1 MQRPLVVVCV
11 DGCEY
16 EYITAAVAAG
26 AAPFLGRVLAGAG
39 TCFMADCVMP
49 SFTNPNNLSIV
60 TGVPPSVHGICG
72 NYFFDPE
79 SGEEVMMND
88 PRHLRAGTILA
99 AFSEAGAKVA
109 VITAKDKLRKLL
121 GHRMKG
127 ICFSSEKADQAT
139 LAENGME
146 NVLGRVGMP
155 LPSVYSAALSE
166 FVFVAGVK
174 LMERERPDLMYLST
188 TDYIQH
194 KAAPGTPAANDF
206 YAMIDPNLARLDEI
220 GATIVLTADYIQ
232 HRAAPGTPAAND
244 FYAMIDRN
252 LARLDELGATIVLTA
267 DHGMNAKHGADGQP
281 NVIYLQDTL
290 DAWLGQGRSRV
301 ILPITDPYVVHHGAL
316 GSFAL
321 VYLPEPQAQR
331 EVAERISTLP
341 GIETVLT
348 RAEAAVQFELPPD
361 RIGDLVVVSQRDT
374 VIGTSRGKHDLS
386 GLDVPLRSHGGTS
399 EQRVPLLVNRSVG
412 KQSGARRWRNFDAF
426 DLGLNL
432 AAPA

>member
-1 MQRPLVVVCV
+1 LPTDITVNGRPYRWMDRPLIVVCI
-11 DGCEY
+11 DGCQY
-16 EYITAAVAAG
+16 EYITAAVAAA
-26 AAPFLGRVLAGAG
+26 AAPFLGRLLAGAG
-39 TCFMADCVMP
+39 TSIIADCVMP

-60 TGVPPSVHGICG
+60 TGVTPAVHGICG
-72 NYFFDPE
+72 NYFFDSE
-79 SGEEVMMND
+79 RGEEIMMND
-88 PRHLRAGTILA
+88 PRHLRVGTILA

-121 GHRMKG
+121 GHGMKG
-127 ICFSSEKADQAT
+127 ICFSSEKADQVT
-139 LAENGME
+139 LAENGIE
-146 NVLGRVGMP
+146 NVIDLVGMP

-194 KAAPGTPAANDF
+194 KAAPGTP
-206 YAMIDPNLARLDEI
+206 M
-220 GATIVLTADYIQ
+220 
-232 HRAAPGTPAAND
+232 AND

-267 DHGMNAKHGADGQP
+267 DHGMNAKHDADGRP

-290 DAWLGQGRSRV
+290 DDWIGRGKARV

-321 VYLPEPQAQR
+321 VYLPAA
-331 EVAERISTLP
+331 VAPRGIVERIAALP
-341 GIETVLT
+341 GVESVMT
-348 RAEAAVQFELPPD
+348 RTEAAVRFELPAD
-361 RIGDLVVVSQRDT
+361 RIGDIVVVSRLDT
-374 VIGTSRGKHDLS
+374 VIGTGRDRHDLS

-399 EQRVPLLVNRSVG
+399 EQKVPLLVNRSVG
-412 KQSGARRWRNFDAF
+412 KQPETRRWRNFDAF
-426 DLGLNL
+426 ELGLNL
-432 AAPA
+432 AARAS

>member
-1 MQRPLVVVCV
+1 MDRPLVVVCV
-11 DGCEY
+11 DGCQF

-26 AAPFLGRVLAGAG
+26 AAPFLGRLLAGAG
-39 TCFMADCVMP
+39 TLMIADCVMP

-79 SGEEVMMND
+79 RGEEVMMND
-88 PRHLRAGTILA
+88 PRHLRVGTILA
-99 AFSEAGAKVA
+99 AFSQAGAKVA

-121 GHRMKG
+121 GHQMKG
-127 ICFSSEKADQAT
+127 ICFSSEKADQVT
-139 LAENGME
+139 PAENGIE
-146 NVLGRVGMP
+146 NVLGRVGLP
-155 LPSVYSAALSE
+155 VPSVYSADLSE

-194 KAAPGTPAANDF
+194 KAAPGTRQANDF
-206 YAMIDPNLARLDEI
+206 YAM
-220 GATIVLTADYIQ
+220 
-232 HRAAPGTPAAND
+232 
-244 FYAMIDRN
+244 MDRN
-252 LARLDELGATIVLTA
+252 LERLDQLGATIVVTA
-267 DHGMNAKHGADGQP
+267 DHGMNAKHGADGRP

-290 DAWLGQGRSRV
+290 DAWLGESKARV

-321 VYLPEPQAQR
+321 VYLPASAARPATAAQPATPAQG
-331 EVAERISTLP
+331 ELAENIAALP
-341 GIETVLT
+341 GIETVLA
-348 RAEAAVQFELPPD
+348 RAEAAARFELPPD
-361 RIGDLVVVSQRDT
+361 RIGDLVVVSQLDT
-374 VIGTSRGKHDLS
+374 VIGTSRDRHDLT

-399 EQRVPLLVNRSVG
+399 EQKVPLLVNRG
-412 KQSGARRWRNFDAF
+412 MAKQPDGRRWRNFDAF

-432 AAPA
+432 AVRPA

>member
-1 MQRPLVVVCV
+1 MPTDITVNGRTYRWMDRPLVVVCV
-11 DGCEY
+11 DGCQY

-26 AAPFLGRVLAGAG
+26 AAPFLGRLLAGSG
-39 TCFMADCVMP
+39 RCFMADCVMP

-72 NYFFDPE
+72 NYFFDSE
-79 SGEEVMMND
+79 RGEEVMMND

-99 AFSEAGAKVA
+99 AFSAAGAKVA

-121 GHRMKG
+121 GHQMKG
-127 ICFSSEKADQAT
+127 ICFSSEKADQVT
-139 LAENGME
+139 LAENGIE

-155 LPSVYSAALSE
+155 VPSVYSAELSE

-194 KAAPGTPAANDF
+194 KAAPGTP
-206 YAMIDPNLARLDEI
+206 
-220 GATIVLTADYIQ
+220 V
-232 HRAAPGTPAAND
+232 AND

-267 DHGMNAKHGADGQP
+267 DHGMNAKHGPDGQP
-281 NVIYLQDTL
+281 NVIYLQDRL
-290 DAWLGQGRSRV
+290 DAWLGESKARV

-321 VYLPEPQAQR
+321 VYLPAAEAGA
-331 EVAERISTLP
+331 VAGRIAALP
-341 GIETVLT
+341 GMELVLT
-348 RAEAAVQFELPPD
+348 RAEAAAKFELPAD
-361 RIGDLVVVSQRDT
+361 RIGDLVVVSRLDT
-374 VIGTSRGKHDLS
+374 VIGTSRGRHDLS
-386 GLDVPLRSHGGTS
+386 GLDVPLRSHGGMS
-399 EQRVPLLVNRSVG
+399 EQRVPLLVNRSVAR
-412 KQSGARRWRNFDAF
+412 QPETRRWRNFDAF

-432 AAPA
+432 AARP

>member
-1 MQRPLVVVCV
+1 MPTDLTVNGRTYRWMQRPLVVVCV
-11 DGCEY
+11 DGCQY

-26 AAPFLGRVLAGAG
+26 AAPFLGRLLGGAG

-99 AFSEAGAKVA
+99 AFSAAGAKVA

-121 GHRMKG
+121 GHRMQG
-127 ICFSSEKADQAT
+127 ICFSSEKADQVT
-139 LAENGME
+139 LAENGIE

-155 LPSVYSAALSE
+155 VPSVYSAALSE

-206 YAMIDPNLARLDEI
+206 YAM
-220 GATIVLTADYIQ
+220 
-232 HRAAPGTPAAND
+232 
-244 FYAMIDRN
+244 MDRN

-267 DHGMNAKHGADGQP
+267 DHGMNAKHGADGRP
-281 NVIYLQDTL
+281 NVIYLQDVL
-290 DAWLGQGRSRV
+290 DTWLGEGKARV

-321 VYLPEPQAQR
+321 AYLPALGIE
-331 EVAERISTLP
+331 EGVAERIAKLP
-341 GIETVLT
+341 GIEIVLT
-348 RAEAAVQFELPPD
+348 RAVAAERFELPAD
-361 RIGDLVVVSQRDT
+361 RIGDLVVVSRRDT
-374 VIGTSRGKHDLS
+374 VIGTSRDRHDLS

-399 EQRVPLLVNRSVG
+399 EQKVPLLVNRIVG
-412 KQSGARRWRNFDAF
+412 GQPDTRRWRNFDAF

-432 AAPA
+432 AAPPG

>member
-1 MQRPLVVVCV
+1 MKRPLVVVCI
-11 DGCEY
+11 DGCQQ

-26 AAPFLGRVLAGAG
+26 AAPFLGRLLAGAG
-39 TCFMADCVMP
+39 TSLIADCVMP

-60 TGVPPSVHGICG
+60 TGVPPAVHGICG

-79 SGEEVMMND
+79 RGEEVMMND
-88 PRHLRAGTILA
+88 PRFLRVGTILA
-99 AFSEAGAKVA
+99 AFSQAGAKVA

-121 GHRMKG
+121 GHQMTG

-139 LAENGME
+139 MAENGIE
-146 NVLGRVGMP
+146 NVLDLVGMP
-155 LPSVYSAALSE
+155 VPSVYSAALSE

-174 LMERERPDLMYLST
+174 LMQRERPDLTYLST

-194 KAAPGTPAANDF
+194 KAAPGTPAAN
-206 YAMIDPNLARLDEI
+206 N
-220 GATIVLTADYIQ
+220 
-232 HRAAPGTPAAND
+232 

-252 LARLDELGATIVLTA
+252 LAQLDALGATIVVTA

-290 DAWLGQGRSRV
+290 DGWLGKGKARV

-321 VYLPEPQAQR
+321 AYLPASVDQRAIAQR
-331 EVAERISTLP
+331 IAALP
-341 GIETVLT
+341 GIETVLA
-348 RAEAAVQFELPPD
+348 RSEAAARFELPAD
-361 RIGDLVVVSQRDT
+361 RIGDLVIVSRLDT
-374 VIGTSRGKHDLS
+374 VIGTRREQHDLS

-399 EQRVPLLVNRSVG
+399 EQKVPLLVNGDVVG
-412 KQSGARRWRNFDAF
+412 QPANAAGATSMHSSW
-426 DLGLNL
+426 G
-432 AAPA
+432 

>member
-1 MQRPLVVVCV
+1 MPTDLTVNGRTYHWMQRPLVVVCV
-11 DGCEY
+11 DGCQY

-26 AAPFLGRVLAGAG
+26 AAPFLGRLLGGAG

-99 AFSEAGAKVA
+99 AFSAAGAKVA

-121 GHRMKG
+121 GHRMQG
-127 ICFSSEKADQAT
+127 ICFSSEKADQVT
-139 LAENGME
+139 LAENGIE

-155 LPSVYSAALSE
+155 VPSVYSAALSE

-188 TDYIQH
+188 TDYVQH

-206 YAMIDPNLARLDEI
+206 YAM
-220 GATIVLTADYIQ
+220 
-232 HRAAPGTPAAND
+232 
-244 FYAMIDRN
+244 MDRN

-281 NVIYLQDTL
+281 NVVYLQDVL
-290 DAWLGQGRSRV
+290 DTWLGEGKARV

-321 VYLPEPQAQR
+321 AYLPPLGIEDA
-331 EVAERISTLP
+331 VAERIAKLP

-348 RAEAAVQFELPPD
+348 RAVAAERFELPAD
-361 RIGDLVVVSQRDT
+361 RIGDLVVVSRQDT
-374 VIGTSRGKHDLS
+374 VIGTSRDRHDLS

-399 EQRVPLLVNRSVG
+399 EQKVPLLVNRSVG
-412 KQSGARRWRNFDAF
+412 RQPDARRWRNFDAF

-432 AAPA
+432 AALPG

>member
-1 MQRPLVVVCV
+1 MTPNLTVNGRIYRWMDRPLVVVCV
-11 DGCEY
+11 DGCQY

-26 AAPFLGRVLAGAG
+26 AAPYLSRLLAGAG
-39 TCFMADCVMP
+39 TSFMADCVMP

-79 SGEEVMMND
+79 RGEEVMMND

-99 AFSEAGAKVA
+99 AFSAAGAKVA

-121 GHRMKG
+121 GHQMRG
-127 ICFSSEKADQAT
+127 ICFSSEFADKAA
-139 LAENGME
+139 LAENGIS
-146 NVLGRVGMP
+146 NVLELVGMP
-155 LPSVYSAALSE
+155 VPSVYSAALSE

-194 KAAPGTPAANDF
+194 KAAPGTQQANDF
-206 YAMIDPNLARLDEI
+206 YAM
-220 GATIVLTADYIQ
+220 
-232 HRAAPGTPAAND
+232 
-244 FYAMIDRN
+244 MDRN

-267 DHGMNAKHGADGQP
+267 DHGMNAKHGDDGQP

-290 DAWLGQGRSRV
+290 NAWLGENQARV

-321 VYLPEPQAQR
+321 VYLPTPDFKGALGQR
-331 EVAERISTLP
+331 VAALA

-348 RAEAAVQFELPPD
+348 RAEAAAQFELPSD
-361 RIGDLVVVSQRDT
+361 RIGDLVVVSRQDT
-374 VIGTSRGKHDLS
+374 VIGTSRNRHDLS

-399 EQRVPLLVNRSVG
+399 EQKVPLLVNRGVG
-412 KQSGARRWRNFDAF
+412 KQPAIRRWRNFDAF

-432 AAPA
+432 TVRTS

>member
-1 MQRPLVVVCV
+1 LPTDIIVNGRTYHWIDRPLVVVCV
-11 DGCEY
+11 DGCQY

-26 AAPFLGRVLAGAG
+26 AAPFLGRLLAGGG

-79 SGEEVMMND
+79 RGEEVMMND
-88 PRHLRAGTILA
+88 PRYLRVGTILA
-99 AFSEAGAKVA
+99 AFSDAGAKVA

-121 GHRMKG
+121 GHQMKG
-127 ICFSSEKADQAT
+127 ICFSSEKADQVT
-139 LAENGME
+139 MAENGIE
-146 NVLGRVGMP
+146 NVLERVGMP
-155 LPSVYSAALSE
+155 VPSVYSAALSE

-174 LMERERPDLMYLST
+174 LMEKERPDLMYLST

-194 KAAPGTPAANDF
+194 KAAPGTP
-206 YAMIDPNLARLDEI
+206 M
-220 GATIVLTADYIQ
+220 
-232 HRAAPGTPAAND
+232 AND

-252 LARLDELGATIVLTA
+252 IARLDELGATLVLTA
-267 DHGMNAKHGADGQP
+267 DHGMNAKHGGDGKP
-281 NVIYLQDTL
+281 NVIYLQDAI
-290 DAWLGQGRSRV
+290 DAWLGKSKARV

-321 VYLPEPQAQR
+321 VYLSAADGQAV
-331 EVAERISTLP
+331 VAKRIAALP
-341 GIETVLT
+341 GIEMVLT
-348 RAEAAVQFELPPD
+348 RAEAAARFELPAD
-361 RIGDLVVVSQRDT
+361 RIGDLVVVSQLDT
-374 VIGTSRGKHDLS
+374 VIGTSRERHDLS

-399 EQRVPLLVNRSVG
+399 EQKVPLIVNRVVSTQPEG
-412 KQSGARRWRNFDAF
+412 RRWRNFDAF

-432 AAPA
+432 ATRVS